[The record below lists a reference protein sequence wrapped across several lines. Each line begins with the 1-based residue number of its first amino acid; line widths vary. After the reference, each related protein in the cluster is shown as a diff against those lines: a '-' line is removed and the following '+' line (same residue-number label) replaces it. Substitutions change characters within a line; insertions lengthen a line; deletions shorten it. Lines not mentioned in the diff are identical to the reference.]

1 MTSSLQFILLHLP
14 VYQSHRRVFVALHDL
29 LLDDV
34 TNVASHPEY
43 ADRYTTKVVDG
54 KNTTGYFVSDFI
66 YSELQT
72 LRLNQRLPERT
83 TLYNGLLQ
91 IPSFTQVMSLAQ
103 TQYNTSGRLV
113 GIYPELKH
121 PSFFHDLGFAMEDM
135 LLDALVTGGYEVYG
149 SEVANDLQQVVPVV
163 VQCFEPDSLVYLHS
177 KTPLPLILLL
187 ESQEPEFWNAD
198 NMDKIAS
205 FAAGIGPEKS
215 YFASVP
221 YTDATKVI
229 DLVHSAG
236 LRLHPWTFRADQD
249 IGKVFN
255 RNFDTELQFYYC
267 CLGMDALFSEFPDRS
282 REALDAI
289 GNYTQLVSANALP
302 VPQGQPVCNLNCAD
316 Y

>member
-1 MTSSLQFILLHLP
+1 
-14 VYQSHRRVFVALHDL
+14 VFVALHDL

-54 KNTTGYFVSDFI
+54 KNTTGYFVSDFL

-135 LLDALVTGGYEVYG
+135 LLEALVTGGYEVYG

-177 KTPLPLILLL
+177 KTPLPLILLMNN
-187 ESQEPEFWNAD
+187 QPADFWTTD
-198 NMDKIAS
+198 NMAQIAS
-205 FAAGIGPEKS
+205 YAAGIGPEKN

-221 YTDATKVI
+221 YTDAVKVI

-255 RNFDTELQFYYC
+255 RNFDAELQFYYC

-302 VPQGQPVCNLNCAD
+302 VPQGQPVCNLNCAA